1 LLTVSGIKKIYPN
14 GKGLKPFSLKVEPG
28 EIVCL
33 IGPNGSGK
41 STAFNMIAGISEA
54 DGGECLIGGIST
66 ADIEAKK
73 DIGFLEETPF
83 YYDKITVENFLGFIW
98 GIKYKGEPN
107 GDIYRL
113 LAKFD
118 LLKRKGS
125 KLKDLSMG
133 LKKRVGVISALM
145 HYPKLI
151 ILDEPA
157 NGLDS
162 QSLILLKDELVAA
175 GKSDCVILISSH
187 ILDFL
192 KGIGTRFVFLKNG
205 AIKKDMSSFED
216 MSLDETYRS
225 LYMSKLRPESYSA
238 GSKEKQ
244 AKVSETS

>member
-1 LLTVSGIKKIYPN
+1 MLTVNGIKKIYPN
-14 GKGLKPFSLKVEPG
+14 GKGLKPFFLKAEPG

-41 STAFNMIAGISEA
+41 TTAFNMIAGIAQS
-54 DGGECLIGGIST
+54 DGGECLIGDLST
-66 ADIEAKK
+66 SDIEAKK
-73 DIGFLEETPF
+73 EIGFLEESPY

-118 LLKRKGS
+118 LLKRKGY
-125 KLKDLSMG
+125 KLQELSMG

-175 GKSDCVILISSH
+175 GKQDCVILISSH

-192 KGIGTRFVFLKNG
+192 KDIGTRFVFLKNG
-205 AIKKDMSSFED
+205 VIKKELPRSQNV
-216 MSLDETYRS
+216 SLDETYRS
-225 LYMSKLRPESYSA
+225 LYMSKM
-238 GSKEKQ
+238 
-244 AKVSETS
+244 